1 MREMDKS
8 RVWKVLKIT
17 RKLIAAVDRHNSL
30 PFGSVG
36 DMFPLW
42 LGSEGLEHNNNYY
55 FAGSALHS

>member
-17 RKLIAAVDRHNSL
+17 RKLIAAVGRHNSL

-42 LGSEGLEHNNNYY
+42 LGSEGL
-55 FAGSALHS
+55 